1 MRLVFLFLVN
11 LLLISCT
18 AGKIHF
24 QNTCSV
30 KQVSGGYT
38 KISDSEFVYETKKL
52 GRTYLNLIIDSCKL
66 ISNGEINLT
75 GHVTFAE
82 GNLNG
87 GERKMPDVDII
98 QAIQAD
104 NDILKYTQYLGKTD
118 QSGKFDITVSTFK
131 KRVFILLDKQ
141 NFNYTS
147 VLLSY

>member
-1 MRLVFLFLVN
+1 M
-11 LLLISCT
+11 
-18 AGKIHF
+18 
-24 QNTCSV
+24 
-30 KQVSGGYT
+30 SGGYI
-38 KISDSEFVYETKKL
+38 KISDSVFTFETKKL
-52 GRTYLNLIIDSCKL
+52 GRTYLNLIIDSCQL
-66 ISNGEINLT
+66 ISNFEINLT

-87 GERKMPDVDII
+87 GERKMPDVDIF
-98 QAIQAD
+98 QATQAD

-118 QSGKFDITVSTFK
+118 QAGKFDITISTLR